1 MKVKELIENL
11 DDVYALLVEG
21 IDDENRKEVME
32 ILTDIDNLQNKIDDL
47 NK

>member
-1 MKVKELIENL
+1 MNKKELINNL

-21 IDDENRKEVME
+21 IDDENRKKVME

-47 NK
+47 K

>member
-1 MKVKELIENL
+1 MKVKELIGNL
-11 DDVYALLVEG
+11 DDVYVLLVQG
-21 IDDENRKEVME
+21 IDDENRKDVME

>member
-11 DDVYALLVEG
+11 DDVYVLLVEG
-21 IDDENRKEVME
+21 IDDENRKEVVE